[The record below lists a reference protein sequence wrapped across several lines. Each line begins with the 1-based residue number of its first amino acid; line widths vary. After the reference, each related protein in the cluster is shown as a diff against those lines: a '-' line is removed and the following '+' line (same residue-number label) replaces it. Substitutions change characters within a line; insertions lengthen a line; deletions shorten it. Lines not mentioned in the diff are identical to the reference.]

1 MAWTIIPENGLL
13 RDPET
18 GGILRSPFF
27 AGIVVGLLLLFF
39 VPGLIYGIIVKTIKS
54 DKDVVKHMTHSMKGL
69 GGYIVLVFFAAQFI
83 YWFNYSNLGL
93 VVAIDGAEFLSHI
106 GFTGIP
112 LIIAFVIL
120 AAFLN
125 MFMGSASA
133 KWAIMAPVFIP
144 MFMILGYHP
153 GLTQAAFR
161 IGDSVTNVITPMMS
175 YFALIV
181 TYAQKYDEKNGI
193 GTIISL
199 MIPYT
204 TIFMI
209 VWVIMMSLWI
219 WIGIPVGFDGPV
231 YLP

>member
-1 MAWTIIPENGLL
+1 
-13 RDPET
+13 
-18 GGILRSPFF
+18 
-27 AGIVVGLLLLFF
+27 
-39 VPGLIYGIIVKTIKS
+39 
-54 DKDVVKHMTHSMKGL
+54 
-69 GGYIVLVFFAAQFI
+69 
-83 YWFNYSNLGL
+83 
-93 VVAIDGAEFLSHI
+93 
-106 GFTGIP
+106 
-112 LIIAFVIL
+112 
-120 AAFLN
+120 
-125 MFMGSASA
+125 
-133 KWAIMAPVFIP
+133 
-144 MFMILGYHP
+144 MILGYHP

-209 VWVIMMSLWI
+209 VWMIMMALWI

-231 YLP
+231 YMP